1 MRKIVYPGSK
11 LADKKLSGRGIYYEN
26 GASYAALIGFFDD
39 ETGTLIPL
47 EGAYE
52 PEVGDLLV
60 GFVSDIKPN
69 GYRIYTG
76 LPNNTFMSSKDF
88 RDPLDVGDIIIAKVR
103 DVDEL
108 KDISLID
115 PVLLRGGNVIRISPV
130 KVPRVI
136 GKKGSMLSQ
145 IKEATGSN
153 IVVGKNGLIWI
164 SGGNE
169 YLATRAILKIEA
181 EAHTSGLTERIAEF
195 LKKGGMQ

>member
-1 MRKIVYPGSK
+1 MRRIVYPGYK
-11 LADKKLSGRGIYYEN
+11 LADKKLSGRGVYYEG
-26 GASYAALIGFFDD
+26 GASYAALVGFFDD
-39 ETGTLIPL
+39 EAGVLIPL

-103 DVDEL
+103 EVDEL
-108 KDISLID
+108 KDISLVD
-115 PVLLRGGNVIRISPV
+115 PVLLKGGNVIRISPV

-136 GKKGSMLSQ
+136 GKKGSMLMQ

-153 IVVGKNGLIWI
+153 IVVGKNGWIWI

-181 EAHTSGLTERIAEF
+181 EAHTSGLTDRIAEF
-195 LKKGGMQ
+195 LKKGGME

>member
-1 MRKIVYPGSK
+1 MRKIVYPGCK
-11 LADKKLSGRGIYYEN
+11 LADRKLSGRGIYYEN

-39 ETGTLIPL
+39 EAGTLIPL

-136 GKKGSMLSQ
+136 GKKGSMLTQ